1 MSSILTNV
9 GAMAALQ
16 TLNATNKAL
25 TTTQNRISSGMR
37 VESAKDNSS
46 SWSIATTMRGDVS
59 GFKAIADNLAL
70 SESTVSV
77 AREASETVSD
87 LLTQIKSKVVLA
99 NSDSVDTSKIQD
111 DIDQLVDQITNV
123 VGSAQFNGVNLV
135 DSAASVDFLASLDRS
150 GATVTVSN
158 ITFNEQDLRTGAG
171 GGLAAIT
178 SIDVTTAA
186 GAAAA
191 VATIETAVGVA
202 VDAAASFGAVQG
214 RVSIQRDFV
223 SAMADAMTAGVGSL
237 VDANMEE
244 EAARL
249 TALQT
254 QQQLG
259 IQGLSI
265 ANAAPQNILALCRYE
280 QLTRVEAT

>member
-25 TTTQNRISSGMR
+25 NTTQNRISSGMR

-77 AREASETVSD
+77 AREAAETVSD

-123 VGSAQFNGVNLV
+123 VGAAQFNGVNLV
-135 DSAASVDFLASLDRS
+135 DSTASVDFLASLDRS
-150 GATVTVSN
+150 GATVAVSN
-158 ITFNEQDLRTGAG
+158 ITFNEQDLRTAAG

-178 SIDVTTAA
+178 AIDVTTAA
-186 GAAAA
+186 GATAAI
-191 VATIETAVGVA
+191 ATIETAVGVA

-223 SAMADAMTAGVGSL
+223 SAMSDAMTAGVGSL

-265 ANAAPQNILALCRYE
+265 ANAAPQNILALFR
-280 QLTRVEAT
+280 

>member
-16 TLNATNKAL
+16 TLNETNKTL
-25 TTTQNRISSGMR
+25 TMTQNRISSGLR
-37 VESAKDNSS
+37 VASAKDNSS

-77 AREASETVSD
+77 AREASEAVSD
-87 LLTQIKSKVVLA
+87 LLTQIKSKIVLA
-99 NSDSVDTSKIQD
+99 NSDSVDTAKIQD
-111 DIDQLVDQITNV
+111 DIDQLVDQITSV
-123 VGSAQFNGVNLV
+123 VGAAQFNGVNLV
-135 DSAASVDFLASLDRS
+135 DNTTAVNLLASLDRS

-158 ITFNEQDLRTGAG
+158 ITFNERDLRTAAG

-178 SIDVTTAA
+178 AIDVTTTA
-186 GAAAA
+186 GASAAIA
-191 VATIETAVGVA
+191 AIETAIGVA
-202 VDAAASFGAVQG
+202 VDAAAAFGSVQG
-214 RVSIQRDFV
+214 RVSIQRNFV
-223 SAMADAMTAGVGSL
+223 SAMADAMTEGVGAL

-265 ANAAPQNILALCRYE
+265 ANAAPQSILALFR
-280 QLTRVEAT
+280 

>member
-37 VESAKDNSS
+37 VENAKDNSS

-77 AREASETVSD
+77 ARKAAETVSD
-87 LLTQIKSKVVLA
+87 LLTQIKAKVVLA

-135 DSAASVDFLASLDRS
+135 DSTDSVDFLASLDRS

-158 ITFNEQDLRTGAG
+158 ITFNEQDLRTAAG

-178 SIDVTTAA
+178 AIDVTTAA

-265 ANAAPQNILALCRYE
+265 ANAAPQNILALFR
-280 QLTRVEAT
+280 

>member
-25 TTTQNRISSGMR
+25 NTTQNRISSGMR

-46 SWSIATTMRGDVS
+46 SWSIATTMKGDVS

-87 LLTQIKSKVVLA
+87 LLTQIKSKIVLA
-99 NSDSVDTSKIQD
+99 NSSSVDTGKIQD

-123 VGSAQFNGVNLV
+123 VGAAQFNGVNLV
-135 DSAASVDFLASLDRS
+135 DSGSAVDLLASLDRS

-158 ITFNEQDLRTGAG
+158 ISFNEQDLRTAAG

-178 SIDVTTAA
+178 AIDVTTAA
-186 GAAAA
+186 GAAAGL
-191 VATIETAVGVA
+191 ATIETAIGVA

-223 SAMADAMTAGVGSL
+223 SALTDAMTAGVGSL

-265 ANAAPQNILALCRYE
+265 ANAAPQNILALFR
-280 QLTRVEAT
+280 

>member
-25 TTTQNRISSGMR
+25 NTTQNRISSGMR

-77 AREASETVSD
+77 AREAAETVSD

-99 NSDSVDTSKIQD
+99 NSDSVDTTKIQD

-158 ITFNEQDLRTGAG
+158 ITFNEQDLRTAAG

-178 SIDVTTAA
+178 AIDVTTAA

-265 ANAAPQNILALCRYE
+265 ANAAPQNILALFR
-280 QLTRVEAT
+280 

>member
-25 TTTQNRISSGMR
+25 NTTQNRISSGMR

-77 AREASETVSD
+77 AREAAETVSD

-123 VGSAQFNGVNLV
+123 VGAAQFNGVNLV
-135 DSAASVDFLASLDRS
+135 DSTASVDFLASLDRS

-158 ITFNEQDLRTGAG
+158 ITFNEQDLRTAAG

-178 SIDVTTAA
+178 AIDVTTAA
-186 GAAAA
+186 GATAAI
-191 VATIETAVGVA
+191 ATIETAVGVA

-223 SAMADAMTAGVGSL
+223 SAMSDAMTAGVGSL

-265 ANAAPQNILALCRYE
+265 ANAAPQNILALFR
-280 QLTRVEAT
+280 

>member
-1 MSSILTNV
+1 M
-9 GAMAALQ
+9 
-16 TLNATNKAL
+16 K
-25 TTTQNRISSGMR
+25 
-37 VESAKDNSS
+37 
-46 SWSIATTMRGDVS
+46 GDVS

-87 LLTQIKSKVVLA
+87 LLTQIKSKIVLA
-99 NSDSVDTSKIQD
+99 NSSSVDTGKIQD

-123 VGSAQFNGVNLV
+123 VGAAQFNGVNLV
-135 DSAASVDFLASLDRS
+135 DSGSAVDLLASLDRS

-158 ITFNEQDLRTGAG
+158 ISFNEQDLRTAAG

-178 SIDVTTAA
+178 AIDVTTAA
-186 GAAAA
+186 GATAGL
-191 VATIETAVGVA
+191 ATIETAIGVA

-223 SAMADAMTAGVGSL
+223 SALTDAMTAGVGSL

-265 ANAAPQNILALCRYE
+265 ANAAPQNILALFR
-280 QLTRVEAT
+280 

>member
-37 VESAKDNSS
+37 VHDAKDNSS

-77 AREASETVSD
+77 ARQASESVSD
-87 LLTQIKSKVVLA
+87 LLTQIKSKIVLA
-99 NSDSVDTSKIQD
+99 NSDSVDTTKIQD

-123 VGSAQFNGVNLV
+123 VGAAQFNGVNLV
-135 DSAASVDFLASLDRS
+135 DSTASVDFLASLDRS

-158 ITFNEQDLRTGAG
+158 ITFNEQDLRTAVG

-178 SIDVTTAA
+178 AIDVTTAA
-186 GAAAA
+186 GASAA
-191 VATIETAVGVA
+191 VASIETAIGVA

-265 ANAAPQNILALCRYE
+265 ANAAPQNILALFR
-280 QLTRVEAT
+280 

>member
-16 TLNATNKAL
+16 TLNMVNKSL
-25 TTTQNRISSGMR
+25 STTQNRISSGLR

-46 SWSIATTMRGDVS
+46 AWSIATTMRGDTS
-59 GFKAIADNLAL
+59 GFKAIGDNLAL

-77 AREASETVSD
+77 AREASETAAE
-87 LLTQIKSKVVLA
+87 LLVQIKSKVVLA
-99 NSDSVDTSKIQD
+99 NSNSVDTAKIQD
-111 DIDQLVDQITNV
+111 EIDQLVDQITNV
-123 VGSAQFNGVNLV
+123 VGAAQFNGVNLV
-135 DSAASVDFLASLDRS
+135 DGSGSVDFLASLDRS

-158 ITFNEQDLRTGAG
+158 ITFNEQDLRTAAG
-171 GGLAAIT
+171 GGLNAIT
-178 SIDVTTAA
+178 TIDVTTVA

-191 VATIETAVGVA
+191 IATIETAVTTA
-202 VDAAASFGAVQG
+202 SDAAAVFGSVQS
-214 RVSIQRDFV
+214 RVAIQRDFV
-223 SAMADAMTAGVGSL
+223 SALADALTAGIGSL

-254 QQQLG
+254 QQQLS
-259 IQGLSI
+259 IQSLSI
-265 ANAAPQNILALCRYE
+265 ANAAPQSILALFR
-280 QLTRVEAT
+280 

>member
-25 TTTQNRISSGMR
+25 NTTQNRISSGMR

-77 AREASETVSD
+77 AREAAETVSD

-99 NSDSVDTSKIQD
+99 NSDSVDTTKIQD

-158 ITFNEQDLRTGAG
+158 ITFNEQDLRTAAG

-178 SIDVTTAA
+178 SIDVTSAA

-265 ANAAPQNILALCRYE
+265 ANAAPQNILALFR
-280 QLTRVEAT
+280 

>member
-25 TTTQNRISSGMR
+25 NTTQNRISSGMR

-77 AREASETVSD
+77 AREAAETVSD

-99 NSDSVDTSKIQD
+99 NSDSVDTTKIQD

-158 ITFNEQDLRTGAG
+158 ITFNEQDLRTAAG

-178 SIDVTTAA
+178 SIDVTSAA

-223 SAMADAMTAGVGSL
+223 SAMSDAMTAGVGSL

-265 ANAAPQNILALCRYE
+265 ANAAPQNILALFR
-280 QLTRVEAT
+280 

>member
-16 TLNATNKAL
+16 TLNETNKTL

-37 VESAKDNSS
+37 VASAKDNSS

-77 AREASETVSD
+77 AREAAEAVSD
-87 LLTQIKSKVVLA
+87 LLTQIKSKIVLA
-99 NSDSVDTSKIQD
+99 NSDSVDTAKIQD
-111 DIDQLVDQITNV
+111 DIDQLVDQITSV
-123 VGSAQFNGVNLV
+123 VGAAQFNGVNLV
-135 DSAASVDFLASLDRS
+135 DNTTAVNLLASLDRS

-158 ITFNEQDLRTGAG
+158 ITFNEQDLRTASG
-171 GGLAAIT
+171 GGLEDLT
-178 SIDVTTAA
+178 TIDVTSDAA
-186 GAAAA
+186 GALD
-191 VATIETAVGVA
+191 TIETLIGVA
-202 VDAAASFGAVQG
+202 VDAAAAFGSVQG
-214 RVSIQRDFV
+214 RVSIQRNFV
-223 SAMADAMTAGVGSL
+223 SAMADAMTEGVGAL

-265 ANAAPQNILALCRYE
+265 ANAAPQSILALFR
-280 QLTRVEAT
+280 